1 MTSLHLHNLHFE
13 LLDLFVALCL
23 CLLVLVRYMSK
34 LLVEARLLV
43 LVLLLM
49 VLKFSKYLE
58 ALLIVHL
65 YFFIVALHLLVI
77 LQLHIE
83 LVVHGRKTA

>member
-1 MTSLHLHNLHFE
+1 
-13 LLDLFVALCL
+13 
-23 CLLVLVRYMSK
+23 
-34 LLVEARLLV
+34 
-43 LVLLLM
+43 
-49 VLKFSKYLE
+49 
-58 ALLIVHL
+58 LLIVHL